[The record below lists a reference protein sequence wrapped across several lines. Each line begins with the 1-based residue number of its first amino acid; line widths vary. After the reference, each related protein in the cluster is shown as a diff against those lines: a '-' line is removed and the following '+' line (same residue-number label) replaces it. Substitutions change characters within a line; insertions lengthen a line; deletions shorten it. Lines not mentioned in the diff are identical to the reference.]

1 MTAET
6 AQLAG
11 NTVQMWMTFAL
22 IGCALALYA
31 SERLKIEVTSILV
44 ICAFIIFFQ
53 VFPVFSPD
61 YADGA
66 ANVLSADRLLRG
78 FANPALIT
86 VLALLVVGQGM
97 VRTGVLDGVARRV
110 IDIGGGR
117 GWLSMAV
124 VLTVVLVVSAFL
136 NNIPVVVIFIPVM
149 QMLAERLKKPA
160 SKVMMGLNY
169 AAVLGGMTTL
179 IGSGTNLLVSSALV
193 ELGEAPLGF
202 FDFTVPGLV
211 LAGAGLV
218 YVLVFLPLLLPE
230 RTSLAHRIMQ
240 RSPRHF
246 LTQIAVGPDSSLIGG
261 KAVGGVVNKMPDV
274 RVRMIIRGE
283 QVFTPPYHDFIIEE
297 GDTVVAAASR
307 KALSDVLADDP
318 GIASAAAAEPGG
330 EEANI
335 RGERVIAEVM
345 VAPASSMVGL
355 RLRQTGFQLRTR
367 CFVLGVQRRAHTIRS
382 RLGDT
387 LLEAGDILLVQGE
400 PDDIQSLRVDRNV
413 VLMEWST
420 QELPVIHHAK
430 SAGLI
435 FLGVVV
441 LAASGMFPVV
451 GAALLG
457 AIAMVMTG
465 AINLQQA
472 IRALDSKLFTLI
484 PAALAMGVAMQE
496 TGGAQ
501 YLASQLT
508 HAVSGASPAIILSAF
523 FLFTAIMANIVSA
536 KAAAVL
542 FTPVAIGIAREF
554 GLDPHIFAIAVVF
567 AANCG
572 IATPIGY
579 KTGILV
585 MGPGHY
591 RFSDYF
597 RAGVPLVILMWIV
610 FSVFAPWYYGL

>member
-193 ELGEAPLGF
+193 ELGEAP
-202 FDFTVPGLV
+202 
-211 LAGAGLV
+211 
-218 YVLVFLPLLLPE
+218 
-230 RTSLAHRIMQ
+230 
-240 RSPRHF
+240 
-246 LTQIAVGPDSSLIGG
+246 
-261 KAVGGVVNKMPDV
+261 
-274 RVRMIIRGE
+274 
-283 QVFTPPYHDFIIEE
+283 
-297 GDTVVAAASR
+297 
-307 KALSDVLADDP
+307 
-318 GIASAAAAEPGG
+318 
-330 EEANI
+330 
-335 RGERVIAEVM
+335 
-345 VAPASSMVGL
+345 
-355 RLRQTGFQLRTR
+355 
-367 CFVLGVQRRAHTIRS
+367 
-382 RLGDT
+382 
-387 LLEAGDILLVQGE
+387 
-400 PDDIQSLRVDRNV
+400 
-413 VLMEWST
+413 
-420 QELPVIHHAK
+420 
-430 SAGLI
+430 
-435 FLGVVV
+435 
-441 LAASGMFPVV
+441 
-451 GAALLG
+451 
-457 AIAMVMTG
+457 
-465 AINLQQA
+465 
-472 IRALDSKLFTLI
+472 
-484 PAALAMGVAMQE
+484 
-496 TGGAQ
+496 
-501 YLASQLT
+501 
-508 HAVSGASPAIILSAF
+508 
-523 FLFTAIMANIVSA
+523 
-536 KAAAVL
+536 
-542 FTPVAIGIAREF
+542 
-554 GLDPHIFAIAVVF
+554 
-567 AANCG
+567 
-572 IATPIGY
+572 
-579 KTGILV
+579 
-585 MGPGHY
+585 
-591 RFSDYF
+591 
-597 RAGVPLVILMWIV
+597 
-610 FSVFAPWYYGL
+610 